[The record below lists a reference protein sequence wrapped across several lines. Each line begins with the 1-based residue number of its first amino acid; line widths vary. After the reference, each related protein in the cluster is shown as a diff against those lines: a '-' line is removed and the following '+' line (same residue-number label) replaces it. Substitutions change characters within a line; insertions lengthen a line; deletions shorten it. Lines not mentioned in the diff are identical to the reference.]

1 MSSPWPTLA
10 AACWVAR
17 WRGRRGRPSGARPAA
32 IAPEETSTVSP
43 GRSAIASTS
52 ASTRVRSRPPAAVVR
67 EDEPTFTTTRRA
79 SRTASRTPPIIVVPR
94 GLRGRGSQPCGA
106 HPTGPGDVL
115 RRDRRVRG
123 ARRAAPGGYRHGPL
137 RRGRPVAPRGH
148 RLRAY
153 PAGSR
158 GGGVA
163 PAAPGGGPAAR
174 RARRHDARRLVP
186 RRLVAYGFR
195 RRYAVSFRT

>member
-17 WRGRRGRPSGARPAA
+17 SRGRRGRPSGARPAA

-52 ASTRVRSRPPAAVVR
+52 ASTRVRSRPPDAVVS

-94 GLRGRGSQPCGA
+94 GLRGRGSQSRGA
-106 HPTGPGDVL
+106 DPTGPGDVL
-115 RRDRRVRG
+115 RGDRRVRG
-123 ARRAAPGGYRHGPL
+123 AGRAAPGGYRHGPL
-137 RRGRPVAPRGH
+137 RRRGPVAPGGH
-148 RLRAY
+148 RVRAY
-153 PAGSR
+153 PTGARGRGAAPAAR
-158 GGGVA
+158 GGGT
-163 PAAPGGGPAAR
+163 AA
-174 RARRHDARRLVP
+174 
-186 RRLVAYGFR
+186 
-195 RRYAVSFRT
+195 